1 MNKKLI
7 FCVVLSLLIVLAG
20 CVSKSAETEEANVE
34 IETKATPNAMPEGM
48 EPPEGMNPTEG
59 MMPRE
64 GFTPPEGIM
73 PREGKTPPEG
83 MNGMMAFGDRNMGSN
98 GYLSLIDDVSF
109 SSTLDYE
116 E

>member
-48 EPPEGMNPTEG
+48 EPPKGMTPPDGMNPPEG
-59 MMPRE
+59 MMPKE
-64 GFTPPEGIM
+64 
-73 PREGKTPPEG
+73 
-83 MNGMMAFGDRNMGSN
+83 
-98 GYLSLIDDVSF
+98 
-109 SSTLDYE
+109 
-116 E
+116 